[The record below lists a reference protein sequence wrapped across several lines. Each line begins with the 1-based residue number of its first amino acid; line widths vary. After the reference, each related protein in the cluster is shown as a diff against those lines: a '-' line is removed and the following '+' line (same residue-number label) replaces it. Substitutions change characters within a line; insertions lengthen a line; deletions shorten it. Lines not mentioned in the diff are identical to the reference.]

1 MDTQI
6 IRITYRLIAEMEQY
20 PEDCR
25 AWTMLENK
33 YWTYFCSQFIEA
45 QSDLR
50 EQQQTSLQ
58 GVYRA
63 NILVRIEEAFANL
76 TQSIAEDRA
85 SVTNLSGSN
94 MNLKTQV
101 AEYANHMANNK
112 SAMAKMQ
119 KKIIQMKG

>member
-1 MDTQI
+1 
-6 IRITYRLIAEMEQY
+6 MEQY

-33 YWTYFCSQFIEA
+33 YWTAFCSQFIEA

-101 AEYANHMANNK
+101 AEYANHMANNE